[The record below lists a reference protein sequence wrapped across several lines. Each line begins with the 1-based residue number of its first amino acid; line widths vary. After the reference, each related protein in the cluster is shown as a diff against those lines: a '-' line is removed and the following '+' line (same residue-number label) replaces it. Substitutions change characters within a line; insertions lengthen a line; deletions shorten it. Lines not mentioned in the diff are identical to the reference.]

1 MISAL
6 NSSEQEALKAHQELW
21 AKEEAGIQ
29 FPALSEKQEAVVKQT
44 LKKWNAPKSARVKRE
59 DRTTVIKV
67 GDVEITEE
75 HYHALKAE
83 AEAEFGEFDEKSM
96 MARDGDSAQI
106 FPMFFVLA
114 AVFWPAVVTVGAAI
128 LASGAIAGGVA
139 GGISAHKKHRK
150 KEKKKKKEKEDEERR
165 NGGKGRKTKTK
176 RDGVDVW
183 ETKTMGD
190 VEVTSFTELAAG
202 PTAVAV

>member
-1 MISAL
+1 MISSL
-6 NSSEQEALKAHQELW
+6 NSSDQEALKAHQELW

-29 FPALSEKQEAVVKQT
+29 FPALSEKQEEAVKET
-44 LKKWNAPKSARVKRE
+44 LHEWNAPKSARIKRE
-59 DRTTVIKV
+59 DRITSIKV

-83 AEAEFGEFDEKSM
+83 AEAEFGEIDEKSM
-96 MARDGDSAQI
+96 MARDEDSAQI

-150 KEKKKKKEKEDEERR
+150 NKKKKKEKEDEERK

-176 RDGVDVW
+176 RGGVDVW

-190 VEVTSFTELAAG
+190 VEVTSFTELVVE
-202 PTAVAV
+202 PTAVAA